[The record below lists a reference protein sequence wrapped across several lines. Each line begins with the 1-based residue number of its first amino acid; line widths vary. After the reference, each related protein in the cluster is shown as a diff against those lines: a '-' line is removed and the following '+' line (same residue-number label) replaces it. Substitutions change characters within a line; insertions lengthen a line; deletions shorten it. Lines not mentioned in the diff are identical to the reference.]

1 MAFYHCSIKT
11 PKSGKG
17 KIIPGK
23 KHADYI
29 NREGDYKNFD
39 NKQKIAASHAEYIN
53 RQNDFS
59 KENFIK
65 RHGRCVYKANKLPKW
80 ANGSASNFFEA
91 SDLYGRANGLSYRE
105 FELALQEELTLEQN
119 IEIVNTILN
128 NYEYFQ
134 DKYYTVAV
142 HDKQAALDDGKQQ
155 IHCHIMVSDK
165 IIDEIEKS
173 NERPPE
179 QFFKTYCRVN
189 TDKGGAKVDRYFS
202 KDSFGKN
209 LTHFRK
215 YYCDVTN
222 AIFRKYGIDK
232 TIDYKSLKMQREEAL
247 RNGDYVRAEILNRP
261 AEQYIGT
268 IASYDKNNPLVQ
280 KLLENRKY
288 ITERTNLLLA
298 ASETEKNIKDTI
310 LIDKINSSMKEAN
323 DVIDERC
330 NTLES
335 KVADISILKNDI
347 LFLLNQIKETSK
359 DVLSF
364 EEAKALAKYDLM
376 TKDEKALTNKLFNFN
391 QKSIELQNKI
401 ANTNNDKI
409 KQQLD
414 NELEKTNKAI
424 SALKVQLRPTNKKF
438 TQSAFK
444 AKVTKRANY
453 LLLENAPLKEKLELL
468 RDKLDVQTANL
479 KQILK
484 ENIINLPA
492 QSYSAK
498 EVKTILD
505 NLVIDVK
512 NSFEYKQQEYKSL
525 ASRVISPQRAREM
538 AYNVATNHKYREL
551 KEAKRLVAKEKIKLE
566 QEAKPFINQ
575 VEYVQKFDDSSLL
588 NQAKIQLQ
596 PYITKY
602 QELNAKE
609 QDIFTKFNELEAFIN
624 APEQQEKIQSII
636 EGILTKN
643 SPIKYQYDT
652 LREQISS
659 LKTEL
664 KELKN
669 LSVGVNNQV
678 RLDKNTNFK
687 YSIKSHT
694 RTTSVANISVGS
706 MSSSS
711 SDTIK
716 LLAQAFNGVEGAIP
730 LVAKIDEQ
738 TDEVLDYKHLN
749 IVDKRAKRSNAILKE
764 FS

>member
-11 PKSGKG
+11 SKDKKG
-17 KIIPGK
+17 NFIPGK

-29 NREGDYKNFD
+29 NREGEYKDYD
-39 NKQKIAASHAEYIN
+39 NKVGLAHAEYIN
-53 RQNDFS
+53 REKDFARQEFLR
-59 KENFIK
+59 K
-65 RHGRCVYKANKLPKW
+65 HGQCVYKANKLPKW
-80 ANGSASNFFEA
+80 AKGNPSEFFKSA
-91 SDLYGRANGLSYRE
+91 DIYGRKNKASYRE

-119 IEIVNTILN
+119 IEIINTILN
-128 NYEYFQ
+128 NYEYFK
-134 DKYYTVAV
+134 DKYYAVAI
-142 HDKQAALDDGKQQ
+142 HDKQAALDDNKQQ
-155 IHCHIMVSDK
+155 IHCHSMVSDK
-165 IIDEIEKS
+165 MIDDIEKT

-261 AEQYIGT
+261 AEQYIGLV
-268 IASYDKNNPLVQ
+268 ASYDKNDPAVQ
-280 KLLENRKY
+280 KLLEKRAY
-288 ITERTNLLLA
+288 IAEITNLILA

-347 LFLLNQIKETSK
+347 LFSLNQIKEISK

-376 TKDEKALTNKLFNFN
+376 TKDEKALTNKLFNFS
-391 QKSIELQNKI
+391 QKSMELQNKI
-401 ANTNNDKI
+401 ASTDNI
-409 KQQLD
+409 AAKQEL
-414 NELEKTNKAI
+414 NIELEKANKAI
-424 SALKVQLRPTNKKF
+424 SNLKVQLRPANKKF
-438 TQSAFK
+438 TQPYWK
-444 AKVTKRANY
+444 AQVTKKVNH
-453 LLLENAPLKEKLELL
+453 LLKENAPAKEQLELL
-468 RDKLDVQTANL
+468 QTQLNNKTVQLRKFIVANV
-479 KQILK
+479 K
-484 ENIINLPA
+484 NLPEA
-492 QSYSAK
+492 YSAK
-498 EVKTILD
+498 DVKVIID
-505 NLVIDVK
+505 NLIDNVK
-512 NSFEYKQQEYKSL
+512 NNITIKQQEYKSL
-525 ASRVISPQRAREM
+525 SARVISPQRAKEM

-551 KEAKRLVAKEKIKLE
+551 KEAKRLVAKEKINLE
-566 QEAKPFINQ
+566 QKAKPFINQ
-575 VEYVQKFDDSSLL
+575 LEYVQKFDDSSLL
-588 NQAKIQLQ
+588 NQAKLQLQ

-602 QELNAKE
+602 QELNVKE

-652 LREQISS
+652 LRGQISS

-664 KELKN
+664 KVLKN

-678 RLDKNTNFK
+678 CLDKNTNFK
-687 YSIKSHT
+687 YSIKSYT
-694 RTTSVANISVGS
+694 GTTSVANISGGS
-706 MSSSS
+706 INS

-716 LLAQAFNGVEGAIP
+716 LLAQAFNGIEGAIP
-730 LVAKIDEQ
+730 LVVRIDEKN
-738 TDEVLDYKHLN
+738 DEVLDYQHLN

>member
-1 MAFYHCSIKT
+1 M
-11 PKSGKG
+11 
-17 KIIPGK
+17 
-23 KHADYI
+23 
-29 NREGDYKNFD
+29 
-39 NKQKIAASHAEYIN
+39 
-53 RQNDFS
+53 
-59 KENFIK
+59 
-65 RHGRCVYKANKLPKW
+65 
-80 ANGSASNFFEA
+80 
-91 SDLYGRANGLSYRE
+91 
-105 FELALQEELTLEQN
+105 
-119 IEIVNTILN
+119 NTN
-128 NYEYFQ
+128 
-134 DKYYTVAV
+134 
-142 HDKQAALDDGKQQ
+142 
-155 IHCHIMVSDK
+155 
-165 IIDEIEKS
+165 
-173 NERPPE
+173 
-179 QFFKTYCRVN
+179 
-189 TDKGGAKVDRYFS
+189 KGGAKVDRYFS

-268 IASYDKNNPLVQ
+268 IASYDKNDPTVQ
-280 KLLENRKY
+280 KLLEKRAY
-288 ITERTNLLLA
+288 IAERTNLILA

-310 LIDKINSSMKEAN
+310 LIDKINSSIKEAN

-376 TKDEKALTNKLFNFN
+376 TKDEKALTNKLLNFN

-401 ANTNNDKI
+401 VNTDNDKI
-409 KQQLD
+409 RQQLD

-444 AKVTKRANY
+444 AKVTKKANY
-453 LLLENAPLKEKLELL
+453 LLLENAPLREKLELL
-468 RDKLDVQTANL
+468 KDKLDVQTANL

-512 NSFEYKQQEYKSL
+512 NSLEYKQQEYKSL
-525 ASRVISPQRAREM
+525 TSRVISPQRAREM
-538 AYNVATNHKYREL
+538 AYNVATNHKYKEL
-551 KEAKRLVAKEKIKLE
+551 KEAKRLVAKEKINLE
-566 QEAKPFINQ
+566 QEAKPLINQ
-575 VEYVQKFDDSSLL
+575 LEYVQKFDDSYSL
-588 NQAKIQLQ
+588 NQVKQQLQ

-602 QELNAKE
+602 HELNVKE
-609 QDIFTKFNELEAFIN
+609 QDVFTKFNELEAFIN
-624 APEQQEKIQSII
+624 APEQQEKINSII

-643 SPIKYQYDT
+643 SPIKYQCDS
-652 LREQISS
+652 LRGQISS
-659 LKTEL
+659 LKIEL

-687 YSIKSHT
+687 YSIKLQT
-694 RTTSVANISVGS
+694 GTTSVANISGGS
-706 MSSSS
+706 ISS

>member
-11 PKSGKG
+11 SKDKKG
-17 KIIPGK
+17 NFIPGK

-29 NREGDYKNFD
+29 NREGEYKDYD
-39 NKQKIAASHAEYIN
+39 NKVGLAHAEYIN
-53 RQNDFS
+53 REKDFARQEFLR
-59 KENFIK
+59 K
-65 RHGRCVYKANKLPKW
+65 HGQCVYKANKLPKW
-80 ANGSASNFFEA
+80 AKGNPSEFFKSA
-91 SDLYGRANGLSYRE
+91 DVYGRKNKASYRE

-134 DKYYTVAV
+134 DKYYAVAI
-142 HDKQAALDDGKQQ
+142 HDKQAALDSNKQQ

-165 IIDEIEKS
+165 MIDDIEKT

-202 KDSFGKN
+202 KDNFGKN

-222 AIFRKYGIDK
+222 AVFRKYGIDK
-232 TIDYKSLKMQREEAL
+232 TIDHKSLKMQREEAL

-268 IASYDKNNPLVQ
+268 IASYDKNDPTVQ
-280 KLLENRKY
+280 KLLEKRAY
-288 ITERTNLLLA
+288 IAERTNLILA

-310 LIDKINSSMKEAN
+310 LIDKINSSIKEAN

-364 EEAKALAKYDLM
+364 EEAKALAK
-376 TKDEKALTNKLFNFN
+376 
-391 QKSIELQNKI
+391 LQNKI
-401 ANTNNDKI
+401 VNTDNDKI
-409 KQQLD
+409 RQQLD

-444 AKVTKRANY
+444 AKVTKKANY
-453 LLLENAPLKEKLELL
+453 LLLENAPLREKLELL
-468 RDKLDVQTANL
+468 KDKLDVQTANL

-512 NSFEYKQQEYKSL
+512 NSLEYKQQEYKSL

-551 KEAKRLVAKEKIKLE
+551 KEAKRLVAKEKINLE
-566 QEAKPFINQ
+566 QEAKPLINQ
-575 VEYVQKFDDSSLL
+575 LEYVQKFDDSYSL
-588 NQAKIQLQ
+588 NQVKQQLQ

-602 QELNAKE
+602 HELNVKE
-609 QDIFTKFNELEAFIN
+609 QDVFTKFNELEVFIN
-624 APEQQEKIQSII
+624 APEQQEKINSII

-643 SPIKYQYDT
+643 SPIKYQCDS
-652 LREQISS
+652 LRGQISS
-659 LKTEL
+659 LKIEL

-716 LLAQAFNGVEGAIP
+716 LLAQAFNGAEEAIP
-730 LVAKIDEQ
+730 LVAKIDEH
-738 TDEVLDYKHLN
+738 DEVLDYKHLN

>member
-1 MAFYHCSIKT
+1 
-11 PKSGKG
+11 
-17 KIIPGK
+17 
-23 KHADYI
+23 
-29 NREGDYKNFD
+29 
-39 NKQKIAASHAEYIN
+39 
-53 RQNDFS
+53 
-59 KENFIK
+59 
-65 RHGRCVYKANKLPKW
+65 
-80 ANGSASNFFEA
+80 
-91 SDLYGRANGLSYRE
+91 
-105 FELALQEELTLEQN
+105 
-119 IEIVNTILN
+119 
-128 NYEYFQ
+128 
-134 DKYYTVAV
+134 
-142 HDKQAALDDGKQQ
+142 
-155 IHCHIMVSDK
+155 MVSDK
-165 IIDEIEKS
+165 MIDDIEKT

-202 KDSFGKN
+202 KDNFGKN

-222 AIFRKYGIDK
+222 AVFRKYGIDK
-232 TIDYKSLKMQREEAL
+232 TIDHKSLKMQREEAL

-268 IASYDKNNPLVQ
+268 IASYDKNDPTVQ
-280 KLLENRKY
+280 KLLEKRAY
-288 ITERTNLLLA
+288 IAERTNLILA

-310 LIDKINSSMKEAN
+310 LIDKINSSIKEAN

-376 TKDEKALTNKLFNFN
+376 TKDEKALTNKLLNFN

-401 ANTNNDKI
+401 VNTDNDKI
-409 KQQLD
+409 RQQLD

-444 AKVTKRANY
+444 AKVTKKANY
-453 LLLENAPLKEKLELL
+453 LLLENAPLREKLELL
-468 RDKLDVQTANL
+468 KDKLDVQTANL

-512 NSFEYKQQEYKSL
+512 NSLEYKQQEYKSL
-525 ASRVISPQRAREM
+525 TSRVISPQRAREM

-551 KEAKRLVAKEKIKLE
+551 KEAKRLIAKEKIKLE
-566 QEAKPFINQ
+566 QEAKPLINQ
-575 VEYVQKFDDSSLL
+575 LEYVQKFDDSYSL
-588 NQAKIQLQ
+588 NQVKQQLQ

-602 QELNAKE
+602 HELNVKE
-609 QDIFTKFNELEAFIN
+609 QDVFTTFNELEVFIN
-624 APEQQEKIQSII
+624 APEQQEKINSII

-643 SPIKYQYDT
+643 SPIKYQCDS
-652 LREQISS
+652 LRGQISS
-659 LKTEL
+659 LKIEL

-687 YSIKSHT
+687 YSIKLQT
-694 RTTSVANISVGS
+694 GTTSVANISGGS
-706 MSSSS
+706 ISS

>member
-11 PKSGKG
+11 SKDKKG
-17 KIIPGK
+17 NFIPGK

-29 NREGDYKNFD
+29 NREGEYKDYD
-39 NKQKIAASHAEYIN
+39 NKVGLAHAEYIN
-53 RQNDFS
+53 REKDFARQEFLR
-59 KENFIK
+59 K
-65 RHGRCVYKANKLPKW
+65 HGQCVYKANKLPKW
-80 ANGSASNFFEA
+80 AKGNPSEFFKSA
-91 SDLYGRANGLSYRE
+91 DIYGRKNKASYRE

-134 DKYYTVAV
+134 DKYYAVAI
-142 HDKQAALDDGKQQ
+142 HDKQAALDNNKQQ

-165 IIDEIEKS
+165 MIDDIEKT

-268 IASYDKNNPLVQ
+268 IASYDKNNSLVQ

-288 ITERTNLLLA
+288 ITERTNLILA

-323 DVIDERC
+323 DVINERC

-401 ANTNNDKI
+401 ANTENDKI
-409 KQQLD
+409 RQQLD
-414 NELEKTNKAI
+414 NELEKTNKGI

-444 AKVTKRANY
+444 AKVTKKANY
-453 LLLENAPLKEKLELL
+453 LLLENAPLREKLELL
-468 RDKLDVQTANL
+468 KDKLDVQTANL

-716 LLAQAFNGVEGAIP
+716 LLAQSFNGVEGAIP

>member
-11 PKSGKG
+11 SKDKKG
-17 KIIPGK
+17 NFIPGK

-29 NREGDYKNFD
+29 NREGEYKDYD
-39 NKQKIAASHAEYIN
+39 NKVGLAHAEYIN
-53 RQNDFS
+53 REKDFARQEFLR
-59 KENFIK
+59 K
-65 RHGRCVYKANKLPKW
+65 HGQCVYKANKLPKW
-80 ANGSASNFFEA
+80 AKGNPSEFFKSA
-91 SDLYGRANGLSYRE
+91 DVYGRKNKASYRE

-134 DKYYTVAV
+134 DKYYAVAI
-142 HDKQAALDDGKQQ
+142 HDKQAALDSNKQQ

-165 IIDEIEKS
+165 MIDDIEKT

-202 KDSFGKN
+202 KDNFGKN

-222 AIFRKYGIDK
+222 AVFRKYGIDK
-232 TIDYKSLKMQREEAL
+232 TIDHKSLKMQREEAL

-268 IASYDKNNPLVQ
+268 IASYDKNDPTVQ
-280 KLLENRKY
+280 KLLEKRAY
-288 ITERTNLLLA
+288 IAERTNLILA

-310 LIDKINSSMKEAN
+310 LIDKINSSIKEAN

-376 TKDEKALTNKLFNFN
+376 TKDEKALTNKLLNFN

-401 ANTNNDKI
+401 VNTDNDKI
-409 KQQLD
+409 RQQLD

-444 AKVTKRANY
+444 AKVTKKANY
-453 LLLENAPLKEKLELL
+453 LLLENVPLREKLELL
-468 RDKLDVQTANL
+468 KDKLDVQTANL

-512 NSFEYKQQEYKSL
+512 NSLEYKQQEYKSL
-525 ASRVISPQRAREM
+525 TSRVISPQRAREM

-551 KEAKRLVAKEKIKLE
+551 KEAKRLIAKEKIKLE
-566 QEAKPFINQ
+566 QEAKPLINQ
-575 VEYVQKFDDSSLL
+575 LEYVQKFDDSYSL
-588 NQAKIQLQ
+588 NQVKQQLQ

-602 QELNAKE
+602 HELNVKE
-609 QDIFTKFNELEAFIN
+609 QDVFTKFNELEVFIN
-624 APEQQEKIQSII
+624 APEQQEKINSII

-643 SPIKYQYDT
+643 SPIKYQCDS
-652 LREQISS
+652 LRGQISS
-659 LKTEL
+659 LKIEL

-687 YSIKSHT
+687 YSIKLQT
-694 RTTSVANISVGS
+694 GTTSVANISGGS
-706 MSSSS
+706 ISS

-730 LVAKIDEQ
+730 LVAKIDKQ

>member
-11 PKSGKG
+11 SKDKKG
-17 KIIPGK
+17 NFIPGK

-29 NREGDYKNFD
+29 NREGEYKDYD
-39 NKQKIAASHAEYIN
+39 NKVGLAHAEYIN
-53 RQNDFS
+53 REKDFARQEFLR
-59 KENFIK
+59 K
-65 RHGRCVYKANKLPKW
+65 HGQCVYKANKLPKW
-80 ANGSASNFFEA
+80 AKGNPSEFFKSA
-91 SDLYGRANGLSYRE
+91 DIYGRKNKASYRE

-134 DKYYTVAV
+134 DKYYAVAI
-142 HDKQAALDDGKQQ
+142 HDKQAALDNNKQQ

-165 IIDEIEKS
+165 MIDDIEKT

-268 IASYDKNNPLVQ
+268 IASYDKNNSLVQ

-288 ITERTNLLLA
+288 ITERTNLILA

-323 DVIDERC
+323 DVINERC

-347 LFLLNQIKETSK
+347 LFLIEQVHIKSK
-359 DVLSF
+359 DVLTYDM
-364 EEAKALAKYDLM
+364 AKELAKYELM
-376 TKDEKALTNKLFNFN
+376 TKDEKALTNKLFNFS
-391 QKSIELQNKI
+391 QKSMELQNKI
-401 ANTNNDKI
+401 ASTDNI
-409 KQQLD
+409 AAKQEL
-414 NELEKTNKAI
+414 NIELEKANKAI
-424 SALKVQLRPTNKKF
+424 SNLKVQLRPANKKF
-438 TQSAFK
+438 TQPYWK
-444 AKVTKRANY
+444 AQVTKKVNH
-453 LLLENAPLKEKLELL
+453 LLKENAPAKEQLELL
-468 RDKLDVQTANL
+468 QTQLNNKTVQLRKFIVANV
-479 KQILK
+479 K
-484 ENIINLPA
+484 NLPEA
-492 QSYSAK
+492 YSAK
-498 EVKTILD
+498 DVKVIID
-505 NLVIDVK
+505 NLIDNVK
-512 NSFEYKQQEYKSL
+512 NNITIKQQEYKSL
-525 ASRVISPQRAREM
+525 SARVISPQRAREM
-538 AYNVATNHKYREL
+538 AYNVATNHKYKEL
-551 KEAKRLVAKEKIKLE
+551 KEAKRLVAKEKINLE
-566 QEAKPFINQ
+566 QEAKPLINQ
-575 VEYVQKFDDSSLL
+575 LEYVQKFDDSYSL
-588 NQAKIQLQ
+588 NQVKQQLQ

-602 QELNAKE
+602 HELNVKE
-609 QDIFTKFNELEAFIN
+609 QDVFTKFNELEVFIN
-624 APEQQEKIQSII
+624 APEQQEKINSII

-643 SPIKYQYDT
+643 SPIKYQCDS
-652 LREQISS
+652 LRGQISS
-659 LKTEL
+659 LKIEL

-687 YSIKSHT
+687 YSIKLQT
-694 RTTSVANISVGS
+694 GTTSVANISGGS
-706 MSSSS
+706 ISS

>member
-11 PKSGKG
+11 SKDKKG
-17 KIIPGK
+17 NFIPGK

-29 NREGDYKNFD
+29 NREGEYKDYD
-39 NKQKIAASHAEYIN
+39 NKVGLAHAEYIN
-53 RQNDFS
+53 REKDFARQEFLR
-59 KENFIK
+59 K
-65 RHGRCVYKANKLPKW
+65 HGQCVYKANKLPKW
-80 ANGSASNFFEA
+80 AKGNPSEFFKSA
-91 SDLYGRANGLSYRE
+91 DIYGRKNKASYRE

-134 DKYYTVAV
+134 DKYYAVAI
-142 HDKQAALDDGKQQ
+142 HDKQAALDNNKQQ

-165 IIDEIEKS
+165 MIDDIEKT

-209 LTHFRK
+209 LTYFRK

-268 IASYDKNNPLVQ
+268 IASYDKNNSLVQ

-288 ITERTNLLLA
+288 ITERTNLILA

-323 DVIDERC
+323 DVINERC

-401 ANTNNDKI
+401 ANTENDKI
-409 KQQLD
+409 RQQLD
-414 NELEKTNKAI
+414 NELEKTNKGI

-444 AKVTKRANY
+444 AKVTKKANY
-453 LLLENAPLKEKLELL
+453 LLLENAPLREKLELL
-468 RDKLDVQTANL
+468 KDKLDVQTANL

-512 NSFEYKQQEYKSL
+512 NSLEYKQQEYKSL

-575 VEYVQKFDDSSLL
+575 LEYVQKFNDSSLL
-588 NQAKIQLQ
+588 NQAKLQLQ

-602 QELNAKE
+602 QELNVKE
-609 QDIFTKFNELEAFIN
+609 QDIFAKFNELEAFIN
-624 APEQQEKIQSII
+624 SPEQQEKIQSII
-636 EGILTKN
+636 EGLLTKN

-652 LREQISS
+652 LKGQISS
-659 LKTEL
+659 LKIEL

-669 LSVGVNNQV
+669 LSVGVNHQV
-678 RLDKNTNFK
+678 NLDKKFNVNYK
-687 YSIKSHT
+687 YSLKPNMIS
-694 RTTSVANISVGS
+694 SANISGS
-706 MSSSS
+706 VNV
-711 SDTIK
+711 DNNNAVK
-716 LLAQAFNGVEGAIP
+716 LLAQAFNGMEGVIP
-730 LVAKIDEQ
+730 LVVRIDEQ
-738 TDEVLDYKHLN
+738 NDEVLDYQHLN
-749 IVDKRAKRSNAILKE
+749 ILDKQAKRSNAILKE

>member
-134 DKYYTVAV
+134 DKYYAVAI

-165 IIDEIEKS
+165 MIDNIEKN

-189 TDKGGAKVDRYFS
+189 TNKGGAKVDRYFS

-247 RNGDYVRAEILNRP
+247 RNGDYVKAEILNRP
-261 AEQYIGT
+261 AEKYIGT
-268 IASYDKNNPLVQ
+268 VASYDKNNPKVRN
-280 KLLENRKY
+280 LLQCRRLNSIHEQ
-288 ITERTNLLLA
+288 LLLA
-298 ASETEKNIKDTI
+298 AEEVEKQIKDYTFINQINKSI
-310 LIDKINSSMKEAN
+310 LDADKVINEKINIDQFNFSQFSS
-323 DVIDERC
+323 I
-330 NTLES
+330 
-335 KVADISILKNDI
+335 KNDI
-347 LFLLNQIKETSK
+347 LFLIEQVHIKSK
-359 DVLSF
+359 DVLTYDM
-364 EEAKALAKYDLM
+364 AKELAKHELM
-376 TKDEKALTNKLFNFN
+376 TKDEKALTNKLFNFS

-401 ANTNNDKI
+401 ANTDNI
-409 KQQLD
+409 ATKQEL
-414 NELEKTNKAI
+414 NIELEKANKAI
-424 SALKVQLRPTNKKF
+424 SSLKVQLRPANKKF
-438 TQSAFK
+438 TQPYWK
-444 AKVTKRANY
+444 AQVTKKVNH
-453 LLLENAPLKEKLELL
+453 LLKENAPAKEQLELL
-468 RDKLDVQTANL
+468 QTQLNNKTVQLRKFIVANV
-479 KQILK
+479 K
-484 ENIINLPA
+484 NLPEA
-492 QSYSAK
+492 YSAK
-498 EVKTILD
+498 DVKVIID
-505 NLVIDVK
+505 NLIDNVK
-512 NSFEYKQQEYKSL
+512 NNITIKQQEYKSL
-525 ASRVISPQRAREM
+525 SARVISPQRARKM
-538 AYNVATNHKYREL
+538 AYNVATNHKYKEL
-551 KEAKRLVAKEKIKLE
+551 KEAKRLVAKEKINLE
-566 QEAKPFINQ
+566 QEAKPLINQ
-575 VEYVQKFDDSSLL
+575 LEYVQKFDDSYSL
-588 NQAKIQLQ
+588 NQVKQQLQ

-602 QELNAKE
+602 HELNVKE
-609 QDIFTKFNELEAFIN
+609 QDVFTKFNELEVFIN
-624 APEQQEKIQSII
+624 APEQQEKINSII

-652 LREQISS
+652 LKGQISS

-664 KELKN
+664 KVLKN

-678 RLDKNTNFK
+678 CLDKNTNFK
-687 YSIKSHT
+687 YSIKSYT
-694 RTTSVANISVGS
+694 GTTSVANISGGS
-706 MSSSS
+706 INS

-716 LLAQAFNGVEGAIP
+716 LLAQAFNGIEGAIP

>member
-189 TDKGGAKVDRYFS
+189 TNKGGAKVDRYFS

-247 RNGDYVRAEILNRP
+247 RNGDYVKAEILNRP
-261 AEQYIGT
+261 AEKYIGT
-268 IASYDKNNPLVQ
+268 VASYDKNNPKVRN
-280 KLLENRKY
+280 LLQCRRLNSIHEQ
-288 ITERTNLLLA
+288 LLLA
-298 ASETEKNIKDTI
+298 AEEVEKQIKDYT
-310 LIDKINSSMKEAN
+310 
-323 DVIDERC
+323 
-330 NTLES
+330 
-335 KVADISILKNDI
+335 
-347 LFLLNQIKETSK
+347 
-359 DVLSF
+359 
-364 EEAKALAKYDLM
+364 
-376 TKDEKALTNKLFNFN
+376 
-391 QKSIELQNKI
+391 
-401 ANTNNDKI
+401 
-409 KQQLD
+409 
-414 NELEKTNKAI
+414 
-424 SALKVQLRPTNKKF
+424 
-438 TQSAFK
+438 
-444 AKVTKRANY
+444 
-453 LLLENAPLKEKLELL
+453 
-468 RDKLDVQTANL
+468 
-479 KQILK
+479 
-484 ENIINLPA
+484 
-492 QSYSAK
+492 
-498 EVKTILD
+498 
-505 NLVIDVK
+505 
-512 NSFEYKQQEYKSL
+512 
-525 ASRVISPQRAREM
+525 
-538 AYNVATNHKYREL
+538 
-551 KEAKRLVAKEKIKLE
+551 
-566 QEAKPFINQ
+566 FINQ
-575 VEYVQKFDDSSLL
+575 
-588 NQAKIQLQ
+588 
-596 PYITKY
+596 
-602 QELNAKE
+602 
-609 QDIFTKFNELEAFIN
+609 IN
-624 APEQQEKIQSII
+624 KSI
-636 EGILTKN
+636 
-643 SPIKYQYDT
+643 
-652 LREQISS
+652 
-659 LKTEL
+659 
-664 KELKN
+664 
-669 LSVGVNNQV
+669 
-678 RLDKNTNFK
+678 LD
-687 YSIKSHT
+687 
-694 RTTSVANISVGS
+694 A
-706 MSSSS
+706 
-711 SDTIK
+711 
-716 LLAQAFNGVEGAIP
+716 
-730 LVAKIDEQ
+730 
-738 TDEVLDYKHLN
+738 
-749 IVDKRAKRSNAILKE
+749 DKVIN
-764 FS
+764 

>member
-1 MAFYHCSIKT
+1 VAFYHCSIKT

-261 AEQYIGT
+261 AEQYIGLV
-268 IASYDKNNPLVQ
+268 ASYDKNDPAVQ
-280 KLLENRKY
+280 KLLEKRAY
-288 ITERTNLLLA
+288 IAEITNLILA

-347 LFLLNQIKETSK
+347 LFSLNQIKEISK

-376 TKDEKALTNKLFNFN
+376 TKDEKALTNKLFNFS
-391 QKSIELQNKI
+391 QKSMELQNKI
-401 ANTNNDKI
+401 ASTDNI
-409 KQQLD
+409 AAKQEL
-414 NELEKTNKAI
+414 NIELEKANKAI
-424 SALKVQLRPTNKKF
+424 SNLKVQLRPANKKF
-438 TQSAFK
+438 TQPYWK
-444 AKVTKRANY
+444 AQVTKKVNH
-453 LLLENAPLKEKLELL
+453 LLKENAPAKEQLELL
-468 RDKLDVQTANL
+468 QTQLNNKTVQLRKFIVANV
-479 KQILK
+479 K
-484 ENIINLPA
+484 NLPEA
-492 QSYSAK
+492 YSAK
-498 EVKTILD
+498 DVKVIID
-505 NLVIDVK
+505 NLIDNVK
-512 NSFEYKQQEYKSL
+512 NNITIKQQEYKSL
-525 ASRVISPQRAREM
+525 SARVISPQRAREM
-538 AYNVATNHKYREL
+538 AYNVATNHKYKEL
-551 KEAKRLVAKEKIKLE
+551 KEAKRLVAKEKINLE
-566 QEAKPFINQ
+566 QEAKPLINQ
-575 VEYVQKFDDSSLL
+575 LEYVQKFDDSYSL
-588 NQAKIQLQ
+588 NQVKQQLQ

-602 QELNAKE
+602 HELNVKE
-609 QDIFTKFNELEAFIN
+609 QDVFTKFNELEVFIN
-624 APEQQEKIQSII
+624 APEQQEKINSII

-643 SPIKYQYDT
+643 SPIKYQCDS
-652 LREQISS
+652 LRGQISS
-659 LKTEL
+659 LKIEL

-687 YSIKSHT
+687 YSIKLQT
-694 RTTSVANISVGS
+694 GTTSVANISGGS
-706 MSSSS
+706 ISS

>member
-261 AEQYIGT
+261 AEQYIGLVVV
-268 IASYDKNNPLVQ
+268 ASYDKNDPAVQ
-280 KLLENRKY
+280 KLLEKRAY
-288 ITERTNLLLA
+288 IAEITNLILA

-347 LFLLNQIKETSK
+347 LFSLNQIKEISK

-376 TKDEKALTNKLFNFN
+376 TKDEKALTNKLFNFS
-391 QKSIELQNKI
+391 QKSMELQNKI
-401 ANTNNDKI
+401 ASTDNI
-409 KQQLD
+409 AAKQEL
-414 NELEKTNKAI
+414 NIELEKANKAI
-424 SALKVQLRPTNKKF
+424 SNLKVQLRPANKKF
-438 TQSAFK
+438 TQPYWK
-444 AKVTKRANY
+444 AQVTKKVNH
-453 LLLENAPLKEKLELL
+453 LLKENAPAKEQLELL
-468 RDKLDVQTANL
+468 QTQLNNKTVQLRKFIVANV
-479 KQILK
+479 K
-484 ENIINLPA
+484 NLPEA
-492 QSYSAK
+492 YSAK
-498 EVKTILD
+498 DVKVIID
-505 NLVIDVK
+505 NLIDNVK
-512 NSFEYKQQEYKSL
+512 NNITIKQQEYKSL
-525 ASRVISPQRAREM
+525 SARVISPQRAREM
-538 AYNVATNHKYREL
+538 AYNVATNHKYKEL
-551 KEAKRLVAKEKIKLE
+551 KEAKRLVAKEKINLE
-566 QEAKPFINQ
+566 QEAKPLINQ
-575 VEYVQKFDDSSLL
+575 LEYVQKFDDSYSL
-588 NQAKIQLQ
+588 NQVKQQLQ

-602 QELNAKE
+602 HELNVKE
-609 QDIFTKFNELEAFIN
+609 QDVFTKFNELEVFIN
-624 APEQQEKIQSII
+624 APEQQEKINSII

-643 SPIKYQYDT
+643 SPIKYQCDS
-652 LREQISS
+652 LRGQISS
-659 LKTEL
+659 LKIEL

-687 YSIKSHT
+687 YSIKLQT
-694 RTTSVANISVGS
+694 GTTSVANISGGS
-706 MSSSS
+706 ISS

>member
-165 IIDEIEKS
+165 IIDEFEKS

-261 AEQYIGT
+261 AEQYIGLV
-268 IASYDKNNPLVQ
+268 ASYDKNDPAVQ
-280 KLLENRKY
+280 KLLEKRAY
-288 ITERTNLLLA
+288 IAEITNLILA

-347 LFLLNQIKETSK
+347 LFSLNQIKEISK

-376 TKDEKALTNKLFNFN
+376 TKDEKALTNKLFNFS
-391 QKSIELQNKI
+391 QKSMELQNKI
-401 ANTNNDKI
+401 ASTDNI
-409 KQQLD
+409 AAKQEL
-414 NELEKTNKAI
+414 NIELEKANKAI
-424 SALKVQLRPTNKKF
+424 SNLKVQLRPANKKF
-438 TQSAFK
+438 TQPYWK
-444 AKVTKRANY
+444 AQVTKKVNH
-453 LLLENAPLKEKLELL
+453 LLKENAPAKEQLELL
-468 RDKLDVQTANL
+468 QTQLNNKTVQLRKFIVANV
-479 KQILK
+479 K
-484 ENIINLPA
+484 NLPEA
-492 QSYSAK
+492 YSAK
-498 EVKTILD
+498 DVKVIID
-505 NLVIDVK
+505 NLIDNVK
-512 NSFEYKQQEYKSL
+512 NNITIKQQEYKSL
-525 ASRVISPQRAREM
+525 SARVISPQRAREM
-538 AYNVATNHKYREL
+538 AYNVATNHKYKEL
-551 KEAKRLVAKEKIKLE
+551 KEAKRLVAKEKINLE
-566 QEAKPFINQ
+566 QEAKPLINQ
-575 VEYVQKFDDSSLL
+575 LEYVQKFDDSYSL
-588 NQAKIQLQ
+588 NQVKQQLQ

-602 QELNAKE
+602 HELNVKE
-609 QDIFTKFNELEAFIN
+609 QDVFTKFNELEVFIN
-624 APEQQEKIQSII
+624 APEQQEKINSII

-643 SPIKYQYDT
+643 SPIKYQCDS
-652 LREQISS
+652 LRGQISS
-659 LKTEL
+659 LKIEL

-687 YSIKSHT
+687 YSIKLQT
-694 RTTSVANISVGS
+694 GTTSVANISGGS
-706 MSSSS
+706 ISS

>member
-11 PKSGKG
+11 SKDKKG
-17 KIIPGK
+17 NFIPGK

-29 NREGDYKNFD
+29 NREGEYKDYD
-39 NKQKIAASHAEYIN
+39 NKVGLAHAEYIN
-53 RQNDFS
+53 REKDFARQEFLR
-59 KENFIK
+59 K
-65 RHGRCVYKANKLPKW
+65 HGQCVYKANKLPKW
-80 ANGSASNFFEA
+80 AKGNPSEFFKSA
-91 SDLYGRANGLSYRE
+91 DVYGRKNKASYRE

-128 NYEYFQ
+128 NHKYFQ
-134 DKYYTVAV
+134 DKYYAVAI
-142 HDKQAALDDGKQQ
+142 HDKQAALDSNKQQ

-165 IIDEIEKS
+165 MIDDIEKT

-202 KDSFGKN
+202 KDNFGKN

-222 AIFRKYGIDK
+222 AVFRKYGIDK
-232 TIDYKSLKMQREEAL
+232 TIDHKSLKMQREEAL

-268 IASYDKNNPLVQ
+268 IASYDKNDPTVQ
-280 KLLENRKY
+280 KLLEKRAY
-288 ITERTNLLLA
+288 IAERTNLILA

-310 LIDKINSSMKEAN
+310 LIDKINSSIKEAN

-376 TKDEKALTNKLFNFN
+376 TKDEKALTNKLLNFN

-401 ANTNNDKI
+401 VNTDNDKI
-409 KQQLD
+409 RQQLD

-444 AKVTKRANY
+444 AKVTKKANY
-453 LLLENAPLKEKLELL
+453 LLLENAPLREKLELL
-468 RDKLDVQTANL
+468 KDKLDVQTANL

-512 NSFEYKQQEYKSL
+512 NSLEYKQQEYKSL
-525 ASRVISPQRAREM
+525 TSRVISPQRAREM

-551 KEAKRLVAKEKIKLE
+551 KEAKRLIAKEKIKLE
-566 QEAKPFINQ
+566 QEAKPLINQ
-575 VEYVQKFDDSSLL
+575 LEYVQKFDDSYSL
-588 NQAKIQLQ
+588 NQVKQQLQ

-602 QELNAKE
+602 HELNVKE
-609 QDIFTKFNELEAFIN
+609 QDVFTKFNELEVFIN
-624 APEQQEKIQSII
+624 APEQQEKIKSII

-643 SPIKYQYDT
+643 SPIKYQCDS
-652 LREQISS
+652 LRGQISS
-659 LKTEL
+659 LKIEL

-687 YSIKSHT
+687 YSIKLQT
-694 RTTSVANISVGS
+694 GTTSVANISGGS
-706 MSSSS
+706 ISS

>member
-261 AEQYIGT
+261 AEQYIGLV
-268 IASYDKNNPLVQ
+268 ASYDKNDPAVQ
-280 KLLENRKY
+280 KLLEKRAY
-288 ITERTNLLLA
+288 IAEITNLILA

-347 LFLLNQIKETSK
+347 LFSLNQIKEISK

-376 TKDEKALTNKLFNFN
+376 TKDEKALTNKLFNFS
-391 QKSIELQNKI
+391 QKSMELQNKI
-401 ANTNNDKI
+401 ASTDNI
-409 KQQLD
+409 AAKQEL
-414 NELEKTNKAI
+414 NIELEKANKAI
-424 SALKVQLRPTNKKF
+424 SNLKVQLRPANKKF
-438 TQSAFK
+438 TQPYWK
-444 AKVTKRANY
+444 AQVTKKVNH
-453 LLLENAPLKEKLELL
+453 LLKENAPAKEQLELL
-468 RDKLDVQTANL
+468 QTQLNNKTVQLRKFIVANV
-479 KQILK
+479 K
-484 ENIINLPA
+484 NLPEA
-492 QSYSAK
+492 YSAK
-498 EVKTILD
+498 DVKVIID
-505 NLVIDVK
+505 NLIDNVK
-512 NSFEYKQQEYKSL
+512 NNITIKQQEYKSL
-525 ASRVISPQRAREM
+525 SARVISPQRAREM
-538 AYNVATNHKYREL
+538 AYNVATNHKYKEL
-551 KEAKRLVAKEKIKLE
+551 KEAKRLVAKEKINLE
-566 QEAKPFINQ
+566 QEAKPLINQ
-575 VEYVQKFDDSSLL
+575 LEYVQKFDDSYSL
-588 NQAKIQLQ
+588 NQVKQQLQ

-602 QELNAKE
+602 HELNVKE
-609 QDIFTKFNELEAFIN
+609 QDVFTKFNELEVFIN
-624 APEQQEKIQSII
+624 APEQQEKINSII

-643 SPIKYQYDT
+643 SPIKYQCDS
-652 LREQISS
+652 LRGQISS
-659 LKTEL
+659 LKIEL

>member
-11 PKSGKG
+11 SKDKKG
-17 KIIPGK
+17 NFIPGK

-29 NREGDYKNFD
+29 NREGEYKDYD
-39 NKQKIAASHAEYIN
+39 NKVGLAHAEYIN
-53 RQNDFS
+53 REKDFARQEFLR
-59 KENFIK
+59 K
-65 RHGRCVYKANKLPKW
+65 HGQCVYKANKLPKW
-80 ANGSASNFFEA
+80 AKGNPSEFFKSA
-91 SDLYGRANGLSYRE
+91 DVYGRKNKASYRE

-128 NYEYFQ
+128 NCEYFQ
-134 DKYYTVAV
+134 DKYYAVAI
-142 HDKQAALDDGKQQ
+142 HDKQAALDSNKQQ

-165 IIDEIEKS
+165 MIDDIEKT

-202 KDSFGKN
+202 KDNFGKN

-222 AIFRKYGIDK
+222 AVFRKYGIDK
-232 TIDYKSLKMQREEAL
+232 TIDHKSLKMQREEAL

-268 IASYDKNNPLVQ
+268 IASYDKNDPTVQ
-280 KLLENRKY
+280 KLLEKRAY
-288 ITERTNLLLA
+288 IAERTNLILA

-310 LIDKINSSMKEAN
+310 LIDKINSSIKEAN

-376 TKDEKALTNKLFNFN
+376 TKDEKALTNKLLNFN

-401 ANTNNDKI
+401 VNTDNDKI
-409 KQQLD
+409 RQQLD

-444 AKVTKRANY
+444 AKVTKKANY
-453 LLLENAPLKEKLELL
+453 LLLENAPLREKLELL
-468 RDKLDVQTANL
+468 KDKLDVQTANL

-512 NSFEYKQQEYKSL
+512 NSLEYKQQEYKSL
-525 ASRVISPQRAREM
+525 TSRVISPQRAREM

-551 KEAKRLVAKEKIKLE
+551 KEAKRLIAKEKIKLE
-566 QEAKPFINQ
+566 QEAKPLINQ
-575 VEYVQKFDDSSLL
+575 LEYVQKFDDSYSL
-588 NQAKIQLQ
+588 NQVKQQLQ

-602 QELNAKE
+602 HELNVKE
-609 QDIFTKFNELEAFIN
+609 QDVFTKFNELEVFIN
-624 APEQQEKIQSII
+624 APEQQEKINSII

-643 SPIKYQYDT
+643 SPIKYQCDS
-652 LREQISS
+652 LRGQISS
-659 LKTEL
+659 LKIEL

-687 YSIKSHT
+687 YSIKLQT
-694 RTTSVANISVGS
+694 GTTSVANISGGS
-706 MSSSS
+706 ISS

-749 IVDKRAKRSNAILKE
+749 LVDKRAKRSNAILKE

>member
-142 HDKQAALDDGKQQ
+142 HDKQAALDNNKQQ

-165 IIDEIEKS
+165 MIDDIEKT

-202 KDSFGKN
+202 KDSLGKN

-310 LIDKINSSMKEAN
+310 LIDKINSSIKEAN

-376 TKDEKALTNKLFNFN
+376 TKDEKALTNKLLNFN

-401 ANTNNDKI
+401 VNTDNDKI
-409 KQQLD
+409 RQQLD

-444 AKVTKRANY
+444 AKVTKKANY
-453 LLLENAPLKEKLELL
+453 LLLENTPLREKLELL
-468 RDKLDVQTANL
+468 KDKLDVQTANL

-512 NSFEYKQQEYKSL
+512 NSLEYKQQEYKSL
-525 ASRVISPQRAREM
+525 TSRVISPQRAREM

-551 KEAKRLVAKEKIKLE
+551 KEAKRLIAKEKIKLE
-566 QEAKPFINQ
+566 QEAKPLINQ
-575 VEYVQKFDDSSLL
+575 LEYVQKFDDSYSL
-588 NQAKIQLQ
+588 NQVKQQLQ

-602 QELNAKE
+602 HELNVKE
-609 QDIFTKFNELEAFIN
+609 QDVFTKFNELEVFIN
-624 APEQQEKIQSII
+624 APEQQEKINSII

-643 SPIKYQYDT
+643 SPIKYQCDS
-652 LREQISS
+652 LRGQISS
-659 LKTEL
+659 LKIEL

-687 YSIKSHT
+687 YSIKLQT
-694 RTTSVANISVGS
+694 GTTSVANISGGS
-706 MSSSS
+706 ISS

>member
-261 AEQYIGT
+261 AEQYIGLV
-268 IASYDKNNPLVQ
+268 ASYDKNDPAVQ
-280 KLLENRKY
+280 KLLEKRAY
-288 ITERTNLLLA
+288 IAEITNLILA

-347 LFLLNQIKETSK
+347 LFSLNQIKEISK

-376 TKDEKALTNKLFNFN
+376 TKDEKALTNKLFNFS
-391 QKSIELQNKI
+391 QKSMELQNKI
-401 ANTNNDKI
+401 ASTDNI
-409 KQQLD
+409 AAKQEL
-414 NELEKTNKAI
+414 NIELEKANKAI
-424 SALKVQLRPTNKKF
+424 SNLKVQLRPANKKF
-438 TQSAFK
+438 TQPYWK
-444 AKVTKRANY
+444 AQVTKKVNH
-453 LLLENAPLKEKLELL
+453 LLKENAPAKEQLELL
-468 RDKLDVQTANL
+468 QTQLNNKTVQLRKFIVANV
-479 KQILK
+479 K
-484 ENIINLPA
+484 NLPEA
-492 QSYSAK
+492 YSAK
-498 EVKTILD
+498 DVKVIID
-505 NLVIDVK
+505 NLIDNVK
-512 NSFEYKQQEYKSL
+512 NNITIKQQEYKSL
-525 ASRVISPQRAREM
+525 SARVISPQRAREM
-538 AYNVATNHKYREL
+538 AYNVATNHKYKEL
-551 KEAKRLVAKEKIKLE
+551 KEAKRLVAKEKINLE
-566 QEAKPFINQ
+566 QEAKPLINQ
-575 VEYVQKFDDSSLL
+575 LEYVQKFDDSYSL
-588 NQAKIQLQ
+588 NQVKQQLQ

-602 QELNAKE
+602 HELNVKE
-609 QDIFTKFNELEAFIN
+609 QDVFTKFNELEVFIN
-624 APEQQEKIQSII
+624 APEQQEKINSII

-643 SPIKYQYDT
+643 SPIKYQCDS
-652 LREQISS
+652 LRGQILS
-659 LKTEL
+659 LKIEL

-687 YSIKSHT
+687 YSIKLQT
-694 RTTSVANISVGS
+694 GTTSVANISGGS
-706 MSSSS
+706 ISS

>member
-11 PKSGKG
+11 SKDKKG
-17 KIIPGK
+17 NFIPGK

-29 NREGDYKNFD
+29 NREGEYKDYD
-39 NKQKIAASHAEYIN
+39 NKVGLAHAEYIN
-53 RQNDFS
+53 REKDFARQEFLR
-59 KENFIK
+59 K
-65 RHGRCVYKANKLPKW
+65 HGQCVYKANKLPKW
-80 ANGSASNFFEA
+80 AKGNPSEFFKSA
-91 SDLYGRANGLSYRE
+91 DVYGRKNKASYRE

-128 NYEYFQ
+128 NCEYFQ
-134 DKYYTVAV
+134 DKYYAVAI
-142 HDKQAALDDGKQQ
+142 HDKQAALDSNKQQ

-165 IIDEIEKS
+165 MIDDIEKT

-202 KDSFGKN
+202 KDNFGKN

-222 AIFRKYGIDK
+222 AVFRKYGIDK
-232 TIDYKSLKMQREEAL
+232 TIDHKSLKMQREEAL

-268 IASYDKNNPLVQ
+268 IASYDKNDPTVQ
-280 KLLENRKY
+280 KLLEKRAY
-288 ITERTNLLLA
+288 IAERTNLILA

-310 LIDKINSSMKEAN
+310 LIDKINSSIKEAN

-376 TKDEKALTNKLFNFN
+376 TKDEKALTNKLLNFN

-401 ANTNNDKI
+401 VNTDNDKI
-409 KQQLD
+409 RQQLD

-444 AKVTKRANY
+444 AKVTKKANY
-453 LLLENAPLKEKLELL
+453 LLLENTPLREKLELL
-468 RDKLDVQTANL
+468 KDKLDVQTANL

-512 NSFEYKQQEYKSL
+512 NSLEYKQQEYKSL
-525 ASRVISPQRAREM
+525 TSRVISPQRAREM

-551 KEAKRLVAKEKIKLE
+551 KEAKRLIAKEKIKLE
-566 QEAKPFINQ
+566 QEAKPLINQ
-575 VEYVQKFDDSSLL
+575 LEYVQKFDDSYSL
-588 NQAKIQLQ
+588 NQVKQQLQ

-602 QELNAKE
+602 HELNVKE
-609 QDIFTKFNELEAFIN
+609 QDVFTKFNELEVFIN
-624 APEQQEKIQSII
+624 APEQQEKINSII

-643 SPIKYQYDT
+643 SPIKYQCDS
-652 LREQISS
+652 LRGQISS
-659 LKTEL
+659 LKIER

-687 YSIKSHT
+687 YSIKLQT
-694 RTTSVANISVGS
+694 GTTSVANISGGS
-706 MSSSS
+706 ISS

>member
-165 IIDEIEKS
+165 IIDEIEKT

-202 KDSFGKN
+202 KDNFGKN

-222 AIFRKYGIDK
+222 AVFRKYGIDK
-232 TIDYKSLKMQREEAL
+232 TIDHKSLKMQREEAL

-268 IASYDKNNPLVQ
+268 IASYDKNDPTVQ
-280 KLLENRKY
+280 KLLEKRAY
-288 ITERTNLLLA
+288 IAERTNLILA

-310 LIDKINSSMKEAN
+310 LIDKINSSIKEAN

-376 TKDEKALTNKLFNFN
+376 TENEKALTNKLLNFN

-401 ANTNNDKI
+401 VNTDNDKI
-409 KQQLD
+409 RQQLD

-444 AKVTKRANY
+444 AKVTKKANY
-453 LLLENAPLKEKLELL
+453 LLLENAPLREKLELL
-468 RDKLDVQTANL
+468 KDKLDVQTANL

-512 NSFEYKQQEYKSL
+512 NSLEYKQQEYKSL
-525 ASRVISPQRAREM
+525 TSRVISPQRAREM

-551 KEAKRLVAKEKIKLE
+551 KEAKRLIAKEKIKLE
-566 QEAKPFINQ
+566 QEAKPLINQ
-575 VEYVQKFDDSSLL
+575 LEYVQKFDDSYSL
-588 NQAKIQLQ
+588 NQVKQQLQ

-602 QELNAKE
+602 HELNVKE
-609 QDIFTKFNELEAFIN
+609 QDVFTKFNELEVFIN
-624 APEQQEKIQSII
+624 APEQQEKINSII

-643 SPIKYQYDT
+643 SPIKYQCDS
-652 LREQISS
+652 LRGQISS
-659 LKTEL
+659 LKIEL

-687 YSIKSHT
+687 YSIKLQT
-694 RTTSVANISVGS
+694 GTTSVANISGGS
-706 MSSSS
+706 ISS

>member
-1 MAFYHCSIKT
+1 MA
-11 PKSGKG
+11 
-17 KIIPGK
+17 
-23 KHADYI
+23 
-29 NREGDYKNFD
+29 
-39 NKQKIAASHAEYIN
+39 HAEYIN
-53 RQNDFS
+53 REKDFARQEFLR
-59 KENFIK
+59 K
-65 RHGRCVYKANKLPKW
+65 HGQCVYKANKLPKW
-80 ANGSASNFFEA
+80 AKGNPSEFFKSA
-91 SDLYGRANGLSYRE
+91 DVYGRKNKASYRE

-128 NYEYFQ
+128 NCEYFQ
-134 DKYYTVAV
+134 DKYYAVAI
-142 HDKQAALDDGKQQ
+142 HDKQAALDSNKQQ

-165 IIDEIEKS
+165 MIDDIEKT

-202 KDSFGKN
+202 KDNFGKN

-222 AIFRKYGIDK
+222 AVFRKYGIDK
-232 TIDYKSLKMQREEAL
+232 TIDHKSLKMQREEAL

-268 IASYDKNNPLVQ
+268 IASYDKNDPTVQ
-280 KLLENRKY
+280 KLLEKRAY
-288 ITERTNLLLA
+288 IAERTNLILA

-310 LIDKINSSMKEAN
+310 LIDKINSSIKEAN

-376 TKDEKALTNKLFNFN
+376 TKDEKALTNKLLNFN

-401 ANTNNDKI
+401 VNTDNDKI
-409 KQQLD
+409 RQQID

-444 AKVTKRANY
+444 AKVTKKANY
-453 LLLENAPLKEKLELL
+453 LLLENAPLREKLELL
-468 RDKLDVQTANL
+468 KDKLDVQTANL

-512 NSFEYKQQEYKSL
+512 NSLEYKQQEYKSL
-525 ASRVISPQRAREM
+525 TSRVISPQRAREM

-551 KEAKRLVAKEKIKLE
+551 KEAKRLIAKEKIKLE
-566 QEAKPFINQ
+566 QEAKPLINQ
-575 VEYVQKFDDSSLL
+575 LEYVQKFDDSYSL
-588 NQAKIQLQ
+588 NQVKQQLQ

-602 QELNAKE
+602 HELNVKE
-609 QDIFTKFNELEAFIN
+609 QDVFTKFNELEVFIN
-624 APEQQEKIQSII
+624 APEQQEKINSII

-643 SPIKYQYDT
+643 SPIKYQCDS
-652 LREQISS
+652 LRGQISS
-659 LKTEL
+659 LKIEL

-687 YSIKSHT
+687 YSIKLQT
-694 RTTSVANISVGS
+694 GTTSVANISGGS
-706 MSSSS
+706 ISS

>member
-11 PKSGKG
+11 QKSGKG

-261 AEQYIGT
+261 AEQYIGLV
-268 IASYDKNNPLVQ
+268 ASYDKNDPAVQ
-280 KLLENRKY
+280 KLLEKRAY
-288 ITERTNLLLA
+288 IAEITNLILA

-347 LFLLNQIKETSK
+347 LFSLNQIKEISK

-376 TKDEKALTNKLFNFN
+376 TKDEKALTNKLFNFS
-391 QKSIELQNKI
+391 QKSMELQNKI
-401 ANTNNDKI
+401 ASTDNI
-409 KQQLD
+409 AAKQEL
-414 NELEKTNKAI
+414 NIELEKANKAI
-424 SALKVQLRPTNKKF
+424 SNLKVQLRPANKKF
-438 TQSAFK
+438 TQPYWK
-444 AKVTKRANY
+444 AQVTKKVNH
-453 LLLENAPLKEKLELL
+453 LLKENAPAKEQLELL
-468 RDKLDVQTANL
+468 QTQLNNKTVQLRKFIVANV
-479 KQILK
+479 K
-484 ENIINLPA
+484 NLPEA
-492 QSYSAK
+492 YSAK
-498 EVKTILD
+498 DVKVIID
-505 NLVIDVK
+505 NLIDNVK
-512 NSFEYKQQEYKSL
+512 NNITIKQQEYKSL
-525 ASRVISPQRAREM
+525 SARVISPQRAREM
-538 AYNVATNHKYREL
+538 AYNVATNHKYKEL
-551 KEAKRLVAKEKIKLE
+551 KEAKRLVAKEKINLE
-566 QEAKPFINQ
+566 QEAKPLINQ
-575 VEYVQKFDDSSLL
+575 LEYVQKFDDSYSL
-588 NQAKIQLQ
+588 NQVKQQLQ

-602 QELNAKE
+602 HELNVKE
-609 QDIFTKFNELEAFIN
+609 QDVFTKFNELEVFIN
-624 APEQQEKIQSII
+624 APEQQEKINSII

-643 SPIKYQYDT
+643 SPIKYQCDS
-652 LREQISS
+652 LRGQISS
-659 LKTEL
+659 LKIEL

-687 YSIKSHT
+687 YSIKLQT
-694 RTTSVANISVGS
+694 GTTSVANISGGS
-706 MSSSS
+706 ISS

>member
-11 PKSGKG
+11 SKDKKG
-17 KIIPGK
+17 NFIPGK

-29 NREGDYKNFD
+29 NREGEYKDYD
-39 NKQKIAASHAEYIN
+39 NKVGLAHAEYIN
-53 RQNDFS
+53 REKDFARQEFLR
-59 KENFIK
+59 K
-65 RHGRCVYKANKLPKW
+65 HGQCVYKANKLPKW
-80 ANGSASNFFEA
+80 AKGNPSEFFKSA
-91 SDLYGRANGLSYRE
+91 DVYGRKNKASYRE

-128 NYEYFQ
+128 NCEYFQ
-134 DKYYTVAV
+134 DKYYAVAI
-142 HDKQAALDDGKQQ
+142 HDKQAALDSNKQQ

-165 IIDEIEKS
+165 MIDDIEKT

-202 KDSFGKN
+202 KDNFGKN

-222 AIFRKYGIDK
+222 AVFRKYGIDK
-232 TIDYKSLKMQREEAL
+232 TIDHKSLKMQREEAL

-268 IASYDKNNPLVQ
+268 IASYDKNDPTVQ
-280 KLLENRKY
+280 KLLEKRAY
-288 ITERTNLLLA
+288 IAERTNLILA

-310 LIDKINSSMKEAN
+310 LIDKINSSIKEAN

-376 TKDEKALTNKLFNFN
+376 TKDEKALTNKLLNFN

-401 ANTNNDKI
+401 VNTDNDKI
-409 KQQLD
+409 RQQLD

-444 AKVTKRANY
+444 AKVTKKANY
-453 LLLENAPLKEKLELL
+453 LLLENTPLREKLELL
-468 RDKLDVQTANL
+468 KDKLDVQTANL

-512 NSFEYKQQEYKSL
+512 NSLEYKQQEYKSL
-525 ASRVISPQRAREM
+525 TSRVISPQRAREM

-551 KEAKRLVAKEKIKLE
+551 KEAKRLIAKEKIKLE
-566 QEAKPFINQ
+566 QEAKPLINQ
-575 VEYVQKFDDSSLL
+575 LEYVQKFDDSYSL
-588 NQAKIQLQ
+588 NQVKQQLQ

-602 QELNAKE
+602 HELNVKE
-609 QDIFTKFNELEAFIN
+609 QDVFIN
-624 APEQQEKIQSII
+624 APEQQEKINSII

-643 SPIKYQYDT
+643 SPIKYQCDS
-652 LREQISS
+652 LRGQISS
-659 LKTEL
+659 LKIEL

-687 YSIKSHT
+687 YSIKLQIG
-694 RTTSVANISVGS
+694 TTSVANISGGS
-706 MSSSS
+706 ISS

>member
-11 PKSGKG
+11 SKDKKG
-17 KIIPGK
+17 NFIPGK

-29 NREGDYKNFD
+29 NREGEYKDYD
-39 NKQKIAASHAEYIN
+39 NKVGLAHAEYIN
-53 RQNDFS
+53 REKDFARQEFLR
-59 KENFIK
+59 K
-65 RHGRCVYKANKLPKW
+65 HGQCVYKANKLPKW
-80 ANGSASNFFEA
+80 AKGNPSEFFKSA
-91 SDLYGRANGLSYRE
+91 DVYGRKNKASYRE

-128 NYEYFQ
+128 NYKYFQ
-134 DKYYTVAV
+134 DKYYAVAI
-142 HDKQAALDDGKQQ
+142 HDKQAALDSNKQQ

-165 IIDEIEKS
+165 MIDDIEKT
-173 NERPPE
+173 NERAPE

-202 KDSFGKN
+202 KDNFGKN

-222 AIFRKYGIDK
+222 AVFRKYGIDK
-232 TIDYKSLKMQREEAL
+232 TIDHKSLKMQREEAL

-268 IASYDKNNPLVQ
+268 IASYDKNDPTVQ
-280 KLLENRKY
+280 KLLEKRAY
-288 ITERTNLLLA
+288 IAERTNLILA

-310 LIDKINSSMKEAN
+310 LIDKINSSIKEAN

-376 TKDEKALTNKLFNFN
+376 TENEKALTNKLLNFN

-401 ANTNNDKI
+401 VNTDNDKI
-409 KQQLD
+409 RQQLD

-444 AKVTKRANY
+444 AKVTKKANY
-453 LLLENAPLKEKLELL
+453 LLLENAPLREKLELL
-468 RDKLDVQTANL
+468 KDKLDVQTANL

-512 NSFEYKQQEYKSL
+512 NSLEYKQQEYKSL
-525 ASRVISPQRAREM
+525 TSRVISPQRAREM

-551 KEAKRLVAKEKIKLE
+551 KEAKRLIAKEKIKLE
-566 QEAKPFINQ
+566 QEAKPLINQ
-575 VEYVQKFDDSSLL
+575 LEYVQKFDDSYSL
-588 NQAKIQLQ
+588 NQVKQQLQ

-602 QELNAKE
+602 HELNVKE
-609 QDIFTKFNELEAFIN
+609 QDVFTKFNELEVFIN
-624 APEQQEKIQSII
+624 APEQQEKINSII

-643 SPIKYQYDT
+643 SPIKYQCDS
-652 LREQISS
+652 LRGQISS
-659 LKTEL
+659 LKIEL

-687 YSIKSHT
+687 YSIKLQT
-694 RTTSVANISVGS
+694 GTTSVANISGGS
-706 MSSSS
+706 ISS

>member
-142 HDKQAALDDGKQQ
+142 HDKQAALDSNKQQ

-165 IIDEIEKS
+165 MIDDIEKT

-202 KDSFGKN
+202 KDNFGKN

-222 AIFRKYGIDK
+222 AVFRKYGIDK
-232 TIDYKSLKMQREEAL
+232 TIDHKSLKMQREEAL

-268 IASYDKNNPLVQ
+268 IASYDKNDPTVQ
-280 KLLENRKY
+280 KLLEKRAY
-288 ITERTNLLLA
+288 IAERTNLILA

-310 LIDKINSSMKEAN
+310 LIDKINSSIKEAN

-376 TKDEKALTNKLFNFN
+376 TKDEKALTNKLLNFN

-401 ANTNNDKI
+401 VNTDNDKI
-409 KQQLD
+409 RQQLD

-444 AKVTKRANY
+444 AKVTKKANY
-453 LLLENAPLKEKLELL
+453 LLLENAPLREKLELL
-468 RDKLDVQTANL
+468 KDKLDVQTANL

-512 NSFEYKQQEYKSL
+512 NSLEYKQQEYKSL
-525 ASRVISPQRAREM
+525 TSRVISPQRAREM

-551 KEAKRLVAKEKIKLE
+551 KEAKRLIAKEKIKLE
-566 QEAKPFINQ
+566 QEAKPLINQ
-575 VEYVQKFDDSSLL
+575 LEYVQKFDDSYSL
-588 NQAKIQLQ
+588 NQVKQQLQ

-602 QELNAKE
+602 HELNVKE
-609 QDIFTKFNELEAFIN
+609 QDVFTKFNELEVFIN
-624 APEQQEKIQSII
+624 APEQQEKINSII

-643 SPIKYQYDT
+643 SPIKYQCDS
-652 LREQISS
+652 LRGQISS
-659 LKTEL
+659 LKIEL

-687 YSIKSHT
+687 YSIKLQT
-694 RTTSVANISVGS
+694 GTTSVANISGGS
-706 MSSSS
+706 ISS

>member
-189 TDKGGAKVDRYFS
+189 TNKGGAKVDRYFS

-310 LIDKINSSMKEAN
+310 LIDKINSSIKEAN

-376 TKDEKALTNKLFNFN
+376 TKDEKALTNKLLNFN

-401 ANTNNDKI
+401 VNTDNDKI
-409 KQQLD
+409 RQQLD

-444 AKVTKRANY
+444 AKVTKKANY
-453 LLLENAPLKEKLELL
+453 LLLENTPLREKLELL
-468 RDKLDVQTANL
+468 KDKLDVQTANL

-512 NSFEYKQQEYKSL
+512 NSLEYKQQEYKSL
-525 ASRVISPQRAREM
+525 TSRVISPQRAREM

-551 KEAKRLVAKEKIKLE
+551 KEAKRLIAKEKIKLE
-566 QEAKPFINQ
+566 QEAKPLINQ
-575 VEYVQKFDDSSLL
+575 LEYVQKFDDSYSL
-588 NQAKIQLQ
+588 NQVKQQLQ

-602 QELNAKE
+602 HELNVKE
-609 QDIFTKFNELEAFIN
+609 QDVFTKFNELEVFIN
-624 APEQQEKIQSII
+624 APEQQEKINSII

-643 SPIKYQYDT
+643 SPIKYQCDS
-652 LREQISS
+652 LRGQISS
-659 LKTEL
+659 LKIEL

-687 YSIKSHT
+687 YSIKLQT
-694 RTTSVANISVGS
+694 GTTSVANISGGS
-706 MSSSS
+706 ISS

>member
-11 PKSGKG
+11 SKDKKG
-17 KIIPGK
+17 NFIPGK

-29 NREGDYKNFD
+29 NREGEYKDYD
-39 NKQKIAASHAEYIN
+39 NKVGLAHAEYIN
-53 RQNDFS
+53 REKDFARQEFLR
-59 KENFIK
+59 K
-65 RHGRCVYKANKLPKW
+65 HGQCVYKANKLPKW
-80 ANGSASNFFEA
+80 AKGNPSEFFKSA
-91 SDLYGRANGLSYRE
+91 DVYGRKNKASYRE

-134 DKYYTVAV
+134 DKYYAVAI
-142 HDKQAALDDGKQQ
+142 HDKQAALDSNKQQ

-165 IIDEIEKS
+165 MIDDIEKT

-202 KDSFGKN
+202 KDNFGKN

-222 AIFRKYGIDK
+222 AVFRKYGIDK
-232 TIDYKSLKMQREEAL
+232 TIDHKSLKMQREEAL

-268 IASYDKNNPLVQ
+268 IASYDKNDPTVQ
-280 KLLENRKY
+280 KLLEKRAY
-288 ITERTNLLLA
+288 IAERTNLILA

-310 LIDKINSSMKEAN
+310 LIDKINSSIKEAN

-376 TKDEKALTNKLFNFN
+376 TKDKKALTNKLLNFN

-444 AKVTKRANY
+444 AKVTKKANY
-453 LLLENAPLKEKLELL
+453 LLLENVPLREKLELL
-468 RDKLDVQTANL
+468 KDKLDVQTANL

-512 NSFEYKQQEYKSL
+512 NSLEYKQQEYKSL
-525 ASRVISPQRAREM
+525 TSRVISPQRAREM

-551 KEAKRLVAKEKIKLE
+551 KEAKRLIAKEKIKLE
-566 QEAKPFINQ
+566 QEAKPLINQ
-575 VEYVQKFDDSSLL
+575 LEYVQKFDDSYSL
-588 NQAKIQLQ
+588 NQVKQQLQ

-602 QELNAKE
+602 HELNVKE
-609 QDIFTKFNELEAFIN
+609 QDVFTKFNELEVFIN
-624 APEQQEKIQSII
+624 APEQQEKINSII

-643 SPIKYQYDT
+643 SPIKYQCDS
-652 LREQISS
+652 LRGQISS
-659 LKTEL
+659 LKIEL

-687 YSIKSHT
+687 YSIKLQT
-694 RTTSVANISVGS
+694 GTTSVANISGGS
-706 MSSSS
+706 ISS

>member
-11 PKSGKG
+11 SKDKKG
-17 KIIPGK
+17 NFIPGK

-29 NREGDYKNFD
+29 NREGEYKDYD
-39 NKQKIAASHAEYIN
+39 NKVGLAHAEYIN
-53 RQNDFS
+53 REKDFARQEFLR
-59 KENFIK
+59 K
-65 RHGRCVYKANKLPKW
+65 HGQCVYKANKLPKW
-80 ANGSASNFFEA
+80 AKGNPSEFFKSA
-91 SDLYGRANGLSYRE
+91 DVYGRKNKASYRE

-134 DKYYTVAV
+134 DKYYAVAI
-142 HDKQAALDDGKQQ
+142 HDKQAALDSNKQQ

-165 IIDEIEKS
+165 MIDDIEKT

-202 KDSFGKN
+202 KDNFGKN

-222 AIFRKYGIDK
+222 AVFRKYGIDK
-232 TIDYKSLKMQREEAL
+232 TIDHKSLKMQREEAL

-268 IASYDKNNPLVQ
+268 IASYDKNDPTVQ
-280 KLLENRKY
+280 KLLEKRAY
-288 ITERTNLLLA
+288 IAERTNLILA

-310 LIDKINSSMKEAN
+310 LIDKINSSIKEAN

-512 NSFEYKQQEYKSL
+512 NSLEYKQQEYKSL
-525 ASRVISPQRAREM
+525 TSRVISPQRAREM

-551 KEAKRLVAKEKIKLE
+551 KEAKRLVAKEKINLE
-566 QEAKPFINQ
+566 QEAKPLINQ
-575 VEYVQKFDDSSLL
+575 LEYVQKFDDSYSL
-588 NQAKIQLQ
+588 NQVKQQLQ

-602 QELNAKE
+602 HELNVKE
-609 QDIFTKFNELEAFIN
+609 QDVFTKFNELEVFIN
-624 APEQQEKIQSII
+624 APEQQEKINSII

-643 SPIKYQYDT
+643 SPIKYQCDS
-652 LREQISS
+652 LRGQISS
-659 LKTEL
+659 LKIEL

-687 YSIKSHT
+687 YSIKLQT
-694 RTTSVANISVGS
+694 GTTSVANISGGS
-706 MSSSS
+706 ISS

>member
-11 PKSGKG
+11 SKDKKG
-17 KIIPGK
+17 NFIPGK

-29 NREGDYKNFD
+29 NREGEYKDYD
-39 NKQKIAASHAEYIN
+39 NKVGLAHAEYIN
-53 RQNDFS
+53 REKDFARQEFLR
-59 KENFIK
+59 K
-65 RHGRCVYKANKLPKW
+65 HGQCVYKANKLPKW
-80 ANGSASNFFEA
+80 AKGNPSEFFKSA
-91 SDLYGRANGLSYRE
+91 DVYGRKNKASYRE

-134 DKYYTVAV
+134 DKYYAVAI
-142 HDKQAALDDGKQQ
+142 HDKQAALDSNKQQ

-165 IIDEIEKS
+165 MIDDIEKT

-202 KDSFGKN
+202 KDNFGKN

-222 AIFRKYGIDK
+222 AVFRKYGIDK
-232 TIDYKSLKMQREEAL
+232 TIDHKSLKMQREEAL

-268 IASYDKNNPLVQ
+268 IASYDKNDPTVQ
-280 KLLENRKY
+280 KLLEKRAY
-288 ITERTNLLLA
+288 IAERTNLILA

-310 LIDKINSSMKEAN
+310 LIDKINSSIKEAN

-512 NSFEYKQQEYKSL
+512 NSLEYKQQEYKSL

-551 KEAKRLVAKEKIKLE
+551 KEAKRLVAKEKINLE
-566 QEAKPFINQ
+566 QEAKPLINQ
-575 VEYVQKFDDSSLL
+575 LEYVQKFDDSYSL
-588 NQAKIQLQ
+588 NQVKQQLQ

-602 QELNAKE
+602 HELNVKE
-609 QDIFTKFNELEAFIN
+609 QDVFTKFNELEVFIN
-624 APEQQEKIQSII
+624 APEQQEKINSII

-643 SPIKYQYDT
+643 SPIKYQCDS
-652 LREQISS
+652 LRGQISS
-659 LKTEL
+659 LKIEL

-687 YSIKSHT
+687 YSIKLQT
-694 RTTSVANISVGS
+694 GTTSVANISGGS
-706 MSSSS
+706 ISS

>member
-261 AEQYIGT
+261 AEQYIGLV
-268 IASYDKNNPLVQ
+268 ASYDKNDPAVQ
-280 KLLENRKY
+280 KLLEKRAY
-288 ITERTNLLLA
+288 IAERTNLILA

-347 LFLLNQIKETSK
+347 LFSLNQIKEISK

-376 TKDEKALTNKLFNFN
+376 TKDEKALTNKLFNFS
-391 QKSIELQNKI
+391 QKSMELQNKI
-401 ANTNNDKI
+401 ASTDNI
-409 KQQLD
+409 AAKQEL
-414 NELEKTNKAI
+414 NIELEKANKAI
-424 SALKVQLRPTNKKF
+424 SNLKVQLRPANKKF
-438 TQSAFK
+438 TQPYWK
-444 AKVTKRANY
+444 AQVTKKVNH
-453 LLLENAPLKEKLELL
+453 LLKENAPAKEQLELL
-468 RDKLDVQTANL
+468 QTQLNNKTVQLRKFIVANV
-479 KQILK
+479 K
-484 ENIINLPA
+484 NLPEA
-492 QSYSAK
+492 YSAK
-498 EVKTILD
+498 DVKVIID
-505 NLVIDVK
+505 NLIDNVK
-512 NSFEYKQQEYKSL
+512 NNITIKQQEYKSL
-525 ASRVISPQRAREM
+525 SARVISPQRAREM
-538 AYNVATNHKYREL
+538 AYNVATNHKYKEL
-551 KEAKRLVAKEKIKLE
+551 KEAKRLVAKEKINLE
-566 QEAKPFINQ
+566 QEAKPLINQ
-575 VEYVQKFDDSSLL
+575 LEYVQKFDDSYSL
-588 NQAKIQLQ
+588 NQVKQQLQ

-602 QELNAKE
+602 HELNVKE
-609 QDIFTKFNELEAFIN
+609 QDVFTKFNELEVFIN
-624 APEQQEKIQSII
+624 APEQQEKINSII

-643 SPIKYQYDT
+643 SPIKYQCDS
-652 LREQISS
+652 LRGQISS
-659 LKTEL
+659 LKIEL

-687 YSIKSHT
+687 YSIKLQT
-694 RTTSVANISVGS
+694 GTTSVANISGGS
-706 MSSSS
+706 ISS

>member
-11 PKSGKG
+11 SKDKKG
-17 KIIPGK
+17 NFIPGK

-29 NREGDYKNFD
+29 NREGEYKDYD
-39 NKQKIAASHAEYIN
+39 NKVGLAHAEYIN
-53 RQNDFS
+53 REKDFARQEFLR
-59 KENFIK
+59 K
-65 RHGRCVYKANKLPKW
+65 HGQCVYKANKLPKW
-80 ANGSASNFFEA
+80 AKGNPSEFFKSA
-91 SDLYGRANGLSYRE
+91 DVYGRKNKASYRE

-119 IEIVNTILN
+119 IEIVNTIVN
-128 NYEYFQ
+128 NHEYFQ
-134 DKYYTVAV
+134 DKYYAVAI
-142 HDKQAALDDGKQQ
+142 HDKQAALDSNKQQ

-165 IIDEIEKS
+165 MIDDIEKT

-202 KDSFGKN
+202 KDNFGKN

-222 AIFRKYGIDK
+222 AVFRKYGIDK
-232 TIDYKSLKMQREEAL
+232 TIDHKSLKMQREEAL

-268 IASYDKNNPLVQ
+268 IASYDKNDPTVQ
-280 KLLENRKY
+280 KLLEKRAY
-288 ITERTNLLLA
+288 IAERTNLILA

-310 LIDKINSSMKEAN
+310 LIDKINSSIKEAN

-376 TKDEKALTNKLFNFN
+376 TKDEKALTNKLLNFN

-401 ANTNNDKI
+401 VNTDNDKI
-409 KQQLD
+409 RQQLD

-444 AKVTKRANY
+444 AKVTKKANY
-453 LLLENAPLKEKLELL
+453 LLLENAPLREKLELL
-468 RDKLDVQTANL
+468 KDKLDVQTANL

-512 NSFEYKQQEYKSL
+512 NSLEYKQQEYKSL

-551 KEAKRLVAKEKIKLE
+551 KEAKRLVAKEKINLE
-566 QEAKPFINQ
+566 QEAKPLINQ
-575 VEYVQKFDDSSLL
+575 LEYVQKFDDSYSL
-588 NQAKIQLQ
+588 NQVKQQLQ

-602 QELNAKE
+602 HELNVKE
-609 QDIFTKFNELEAFIN
+609 QDVFTKFNELEVFIN
-624 APEQQEKIQSII
+624 APEQQEKINSII

-643 SPIKYQYDT
+643 SPIKYQCDS
-652 LREQISS
+652 LRGQISS
-659 LKTEL
+659 LKIEL

-687 YSIKSHT
+687 YSIKLQT
-694 RTTSVANISVGS
+694 GTTSVANISGGS
-706 MSSSS
+706 ISS

>member
-11 PKSGKG
+11 SKDKKG
-17 KIIPGK
+17 NFIPGK

-29 NREGDYKNFD
+29 NREGEYKDYD
-39 NKQKIAASHAEYIN
+39 NKVGLAHAEYIN
-53 RQNDFS
+53 REKDFARQEFLR
-59 KENFIK
+59 K
-65 RHGRCVYKANKLPKW
+65 HGQCVYKANKLPKW
-80 ANGSASNFFEA
+80 AKGNPSEFFKSA
-91 SDLYGRANGLSYRE
+91 DVYGRKNKASYRE

-134 DKYYTVAV
+134 DKYYAVAI
-142 HDKQAALDDGKQQ
+142 HDKQAALDDNKQQ

-165 IIDEIEKS
+165 IIDEIEKT

-189 TDKGGAKVDRYFS
+189 TNKGGAKVDRYFS

-268 IASYDKNNPLVQ
+268 IASYDKNDPTVQ
-280 KLLENRKY
+280 KLLEKRAY
-288 ITERTNLLLA
+288 IAERTNLILA

-310 LIDKINSSMKEAN
+310 LIDKINSSIKEAN

-376 TKDEKALTNKLFNFN
+376 TKDEKALTNKLLNFN

-401 ANTNNDKI
+401 VNTDNDKI
-409 KQQLD
+409 RQQLD

-444 AKVTKRANY
+444 AKVTKKANY
-453 LLLENAPLKEKLELL
+453 LLLENAPLREKLELL
-468 RDKLDVQTANL
+468 KDKLDVQTANL

-512 NSFEYKQQEYKSL
+512 NSLEYKQQEYKSL
-525 ASRVISPQRAREM
+525 TSRVISPQRAREM
-538 AYNVATNHKYREL
+538 AYNVATNHKYKEL
-551 KEAKRLVAKEKIKLE
+551 KEAKRLVAKEKINLE
-566 QEAKPFINQ
+566 QEAKPLINQ
-575 VEYVQKFDDSSLL
+575 LEYVQKFDDSYSL
-588 NQAKIQLQ
+588 NQVKQQLQ

-602 QELNAKE
+602 HELNVKE
-609 QDIFTKFNELEAFIN
+609 QDVFTKFNELEAFIN
-624 APEQQEKIQSII
+624 APEQQEKINSII

-643 SPIKYQYDT
+643 SPIKYQCDS
-652 LREQISS
+652 LRGQISS
-659 LKTEL
+659 LKIEL

-687 YSIKSHT
+687 YSIKLQT
-694 RTTSVANISVGS
+694 GTTSVANISGGS
-706 MSSSS
+706 ISS

>member
-165 IIDEIEKS
+165 IIDEFEKS

-232 TIDYKSLKMQREEAL
+232 TIDYKSLKMQRGKAL

-261 AEQYIGT
+261 AEQYIGLV
-268 IASYDKNNPLVQ
+268 ASYDKNDPAVQ
-280 KLLENRKY
+280 KLLEKRAY
-288 ITERTNLLLA
+288 IAEITNLILA

-347 LFLLNQIKETSK
+347 LFSLNQIKEISK

-376 TKDEKALTNKLFNFN
+376 TKDEKALTNKLFNFS
-391 QKSIELQNKI
+391 QKSMELQNKI
-401 ANTNNDKI
+401 ASTDNI
-409 KQQLD
+409 AAKQEL
-414 NELEKTNKAI
+414 NIELEKANKAI
-424 SALKVQLRPTNKKF
+424 SNLKVQLRPANKKF
-438 TQSAFK
+438 TQPYWK
-444 AKVTKRANY
+444 AQVTKKVNH
-453 LLLENAPLKEKLELL
+453 LLKENAPAKEQLELL
-468 RDKLDVQTANL
+468 QTQLNNKTVQLRKFIVANV
-479 KQILK
+479 K
-484 ENIINLPA
+484 NLPEA
-492 QSYSAK
+492 YSAK
-498 EVKTILD
+498 DVKVIID
-505 NLVIDVK
+505 NLIDNVK
-512 NSFEYKQQEYKSL
+512 NNITIKQQEYKSL
-525 ASRVISPQRAREM
+525 SARVISPQRAREM
-538 AYNVATNHKYREL
+538 AYNVATNHKYKEL
-551 KEAKRLVAKEKIKLE
+551 KEAKRLVAKEKINLE
-566 QEAKPFINQ
+566 QEAKPLINQ
-575 VEYVQKFDDSSLL
+575 LEYVQKFDDSYSL
-588 NQAKIQLQ
+588 NQVKQQLQ

-602 QELNAKE
+602 HELNVKE
-609 QDIFTKFNELEAFIN
+609 QDVFTKFNELEVFIN
-624 APEQQEKIQSII
+624 APEQQEKINSII

-643 SPIKYQYDT
+643 SPIKYQCDS
-652 LREQISS
+652 LRGQISS
-659 LKTEL
+659 LKIEL

-687 YSIKSHT
+687 YSIKLQT
-694 RTTSVANISVGS
+694 GTTSVANISGGS
-706 MSSSS
+706 ISS

-749 IVDKRAKRSNAILKE
+749 IVDKRAKRSIAILKE

>member
-1 MAFYHCSIKT
+1 LAFYHCSIKT
-11 PKSGKG
+11 SKDKKG
-17 KIIPGK
+17 NFIPGK

-29 NREGDYKNFD
+29 NREGEYKDYD
-39 NKQKIAASHAEYIN
+39 NKVGLAHAEYIN
-53 RQNDFS
+53 REKDFARQEFLR
-59 KENFIK
+59 K
-65 RHGRCVYKANKLPKW
+65 HGQCVYKANKLPKW
-80 ANGSASNFFEA
+80 AKGNPSEFFKSA
-91 SDLYGRANGLSYRE
+91 DVYGRKNKASYRE

-128 NYEYFQ
+128 NCEYFQ
-134 DKYYTVAV
+134 DKYYAVAI
-142 HDKQAALDDGKQQ
+142 HDKQAALDSNKQQ

-165 IIDEIEKS
+165 MIDDIEKT

-202 KDSFGKN
+202 KDNFGKN

-222 AIFRKYGIDK
+222 AVFRKYGIDK
-232 TIDYKSLKMQREEAL
+232 TIDHKSLKMQREEAL

-268 IASYDKNNPLVQ
+268 IASYDKNDPTVQ
-280 KLLENRKY
+280 KLLEKRAY
-288 ITERTNLLLA
+288 IAERTNLILA

-310 LIDKINSSMKEAN
+310 LIDKINSSIKEAN

-376 TKDEKALTNKLFNFN
+376 TKDEKALTNKLLNFN

-401 ANTNNDKI
+401 VNTDNDKI
-409 KQQLD
+409 RQQLD

-444 AKVTKRANY
+444 AKVTKKANY
-453 LLLENAPLKEKLELL
+453 LLLENAPLREKLELL
-468 RDKLDVQTANL
+468 KDKLDVQTANL

-512 NSFEYKQQEYKSL
+512 NSLEYKQQEYKSL
-525 ASRVISPQRAREM
+525 TSRVISPQRAREM

-551 KEAKRLVAKEKIKLE
+551 KEAKRLIAKEKIKLE
-566 QEAKPFINQ
+566 QEAKPLINQ
-575 VEYVQKFDDSSLL
+575 LEYVQKFDDSYSL
-588 NQAKIQLQ
+588 NQVKQQLQ

-602 QELNAKE
+602 HELNVKE
-609 QDIFTKFNELEAFIN
+609 QDVFTKFNELEVFIN
-624 APEQQEKIQSII
+624 APEQQEKINSII

-643 SPIKYQYDT
+643 SPIKYQCDS
-652 LREQISS
+652 LRGQISS
-659 LKTEL
+659 LKIEL

-687 YSIKSHT
+687 YSIKLQT
-694 RTTSVANISVGS
+694 GTTSVANISGGS
-706 MSSSS
+706 ISS

>member
-11 PKSGKG
+11 SKDKKG
-17 KIIPGK
+17 NFIPGK

-29 NREGDYKNFD
+29 NREGEYKDYD
-39 NKQKIAASHAEYIN
+39 NKVGLAHAEYIN
-53 RQNDFS
+53 REKDFARQEFLR
-59 KENFIK
+59 K
-65 RHGRCVYKANKLPKW
+65 HGQCVYKANKLPKW
-80 ANGSASNFFEA
+80 AKGNPSEFFKSA
-91 SDLYGRANGLSYRE
+91 DVYGRKNKASYRE

-134 DKYYTVAV
+134 DKYYAVAI
-142 HDKQAALDDGKQQ
+142 HDKQAALDDNKQQ

-165 IIDEIEKS
+165 IIDEIEKT

-202 KDSFGKN
+202 KDNFGKN

-222 AIFRKYGIDK
+222 AVFRKYGIDK
-232 TIDYKSLKMQREEAL
+232 TIDHKSLKMQREEAL

-268 IASYDKNNPLVQ
+268 IASYDKNDPTVQ
-280 KLLENRKY
+280 KLLEKRAY
-288 ITERTNLLLA
+288 IAERTNLILA

-310 LIDKINSSMKEAN
+310 LIDKINSSIKEAN

-376 TKDEKALTNKLFNFN
+376 TENEKALTNKLLNFN

-401 ANTNNDKI
+401 VNTDNDKI
-409 KQQLD
+409 RQQLD

-444 AKVTKRANY
+444 AKVTKKANY
-453 LLLENAPLKEKLELL
+453 LLLENAPLREKLELL
-468 RDKLDVQTANL
+468 KDKLDVQTANL

-512 NSFEYKQQEYKSL
+512 NSLEYKQQEYKSL
-525 ASRVISPQRAREM
+525 TSRVISPQRAREM

-551 KEAKRLVAKEKIKLE
+551 KEAKRLIAKEKIKLE
-566 QEAKPFINQ
+566 QEAKPLINQ
-575 VEYVQKFDDSSLL
+575 LEYVQKFDDSYSL
-588 NQAKIQLQ
+588 NQVKQQLQ

-602 QELNAKE
+602 HELNVKE
-609 QDIFTKFNELEAFIN
+609 QDVFTKFNELEVFIN
-624 APEQQEKIQSII
+624 APEQQEKINSII

-643 SPIKYQYDT
+643 SPIKYQCDS
-652 LREQISS
+652 LRGQISS
-659 LKTEL
+659 LKIEL

-687 YSIKSHT
+687 YSIKLQT
-694 RTTSVANISVGS
+694 GTTSVANISGGS
-706 MSSSS
+706 MSS

>member
-128 NYEYFQ
+128 NCEYFQ
-134 DKYYTVAV
+134 DKYYAVAI
-142 HDKQAALDDGKQQ
+142 HDKQAALDSNKQQ

-165 IIDEIEKS
+165 MIDDIEKT

-202 KDSFGKN
+202 KDNFGKN

-222 AIFRKYGIDK
+222 AVFRKYGIDK
-232 TIDYKSLKMQREEAL
+232 TIDHKSLKMQREEAL

-268 IASYDKNNPLVQ
+268 IASYDKNDPTVQ
-280 KLLENRKY
+280 KLLEKRAY
-288 ITERTNLLLA
+288 IAERTNLILA

-310 LIDKINSSMKEAN
+310 LIDKINSSIKEAN

-376 TKDEKALTNKLFNFN
+376 TKDEKALTNKLLNFN

-401 ANTNNDKI
+401 VNTDNDKI
-409 KQQLD
+409 RQQLD

-444 AKVTKRANY
+444 AKVTKKANY
-453 LLLENAPLKEKLELL
+453 LLLENAPLREKLELL
-468 RDKLDVQTANL
+468 KDKLDVQTANL

-512 NSFEYKQQEYKSL
+512 NSLEYKQQEYKSL
-525 ASRVISPQRAREM
+525 TSRVISPQRAREM

-551 KEAKRLVAKEKIKLE
+551 KEAKRLIAKEKIKLE
-566 QEAKPFINQ
+566 QEAKPLINQ
-575 VEYVQKFDDSSLL
+575 LEYVQKFDDSYSL
-588 NQAKIQLQ
+588 NQVKQQLQ

-602 QELNAKE
+602 HELNVKE
-609 QDIFTKFNELEAFIN
+609 QDVFTTFNELEVFIN
-624 APEQQEKIQSII
+624 APEQQEKINSII

-643 SPIKYQYDT
+643 SPIKYQCDS
-652 LREQISS
+652 LRGQISS
-659 LKTEL
+659 LKIEL

-687 YSIKSHT
+687 YSIKLQT
-694 RTTSVANISVGS
+694 GTTSVANISGGS
-706 MSSSS
+706 ISS